1 MNNDRLKKIEELKKW
16 VENADPRTSQGHV
29 GLLNTEA
36 TLLLSEAVEL
46 LQEEIPQ
53 SVEQIGNTIE
63 DATRKSIEA
72 NRKLA
77 ESNNRYS
84 NVIIILTIV
93 LSLAAILQAVSEF
106 AQWKVQKEAN
116 QIQIEERGKNNS

>member
-1 MNNDRLKKIEELKKW
+1 MDNARLKKIEELKKW
-16 VENADPRTSQGHV
+16 VENADPTTSQNHV

-53 SVEQIGNTIE
+53 SVGQIQKTIE
-63 DATRKSIEA
+63 DVTNKSIEA

-93 LSLAAILQAVSEF
+93 LSMAAILQAISEF
-106 AQWKVQKEAN
+106 AQWKVQREAN
-116 QIQIEERGKNNS
+116 LIQIEANNK

>member
-1 MNNDRLKKIEELKKW
+1 MDNARLKKIEELKKW
-16 VENADPRTSQGHV
+16 VENADPTTSQNHV

-53 SVEQIGNTIE
+53 SVGQIQKTIE
-63 DATRKSIEA
+63 DVTNKSIEA
-72 NRKLA
+72 NRKRA

-93 LSLAAILQAVSEF
+93 LSMAAILQAISEF
-106 AQWKVQKEAN
+106 AQWKVQREAN
-116 QIQIEERGKNNS
+116 LIQIEANNK

>member
-1 MNNDRLKKIEELKKW
+1 MDSARLKKIEELKKW
-16 VENADPRTSQGHV
+16 VENADPTTSQNHV

-53 SVEQIGNTIE
+53 SVENIRKTIE
-63 DATRKSIEA
+63 DVTNKSIEA

-84 NVIIILTIV
+84 NVIIILTVV
-93 LSLAAILQAVSEF
+93 LSLAAILQAISEF
-106 AQWKVQKEAN
+106 AQWKVQREAN
-116 QIQIEERGKNNS
+116 LIQIEANNKLKV

>member
-1 MNNDRLKKIEELKKW
+1 MDSARLKKIEELKKW
-16 VENADPRTSQGHV
+16 VENADPTTSQNHV

-53 SVEQIGNTIE
+53 SVENIRKTIE
-63 DATRKSIEA
+63 DVTNKSIEA

-84 NVIIILTIV
+84 NVIIILTVV
-93 LSLAAILQAVSEF
+93 LSLAAILQAISEF
-106 AQWKVQKEAN
+106 AQWKVQREAN
-116 QIQIEERGKNNS
+116 LIQIEANNK

>member
-1 MNNDRLKKIEELKKW
+1 MDNARLKKIEELKKW
-16 VENADPRTSQGHV
+16 VENADPTTSQNHV

-53 SVEQIGNTIE
+53 SVGQIQKTIE
-63 DATRKSIEA
+63 DVTNKSIEA

-93 LSLAAILQAVSEF
+93 LSMAAILQAISEF
-106 AQWKVQKEAN
+106 AQWKVQREAN
-116 QIQIEERGKNNS
+116 LIQIEANNKLKV

>member
-1 MNNDRLKKIEELKKW
+1 MNDARLKKIEQLKKW
-16 VENADPRTSQGHV
+16 VENADPTTSQGHV

-53 SVEQIGNTIE
+53 SVEQIRKTIE
-63 DATRKSIEA
+63 DVTNKSIEA
-72 NRKLA
+72 NRRLA

-84 NVIIILTIV
+84 NVIIILTVV

-106 AQWKVQKEAN
+106 AQWKVQREAN
-116 QIQIEERGKNNS
+116 QIQIKAQ